1 MALIAGVGNPVGS
14 TFTGTSKSLETI
26 GKFCYA
32 YSGEFTA
39 NTAAQ
44 TVLTFTTA
52 GFTVVGTIRLGA
64 FVDMGSPTTGSRAA
78 CRVKLNGTTV
88 IDLHTDGSDKDM
100 PFSDFADI
108 IIPPFTK
115 VECEVDANNTSTS
128 VDGTV
133 SLTGELH

>member
-1 MALIAGVGNPVGS
+1 MLGGGNAVGG

-32 YSGEFTA
+32 YSGEFNA
-39 NTAAQ
+39 NTAPQ

-52 GFTVVGTIRLGA
+52 GFTVVGTVRLGA

-78 CRVKLNGTTV
+78 CRVKMNGTTI
-88 IDLHTDGSDKDM
+88 IDLHTDGLDKDM

-115 VECEVDANNTSTS
+115 VECIVDANNTSAD